1 MASQDKKQAGGFFAS
16 IASSLSNFGSAM
28 HKSVN
33 GVENAYGRFYFAAL
47 RACINRVTY
56 SSALMVICCSCLC
69 LLGYEG
75 LEVIN
80 PEGGTE
86 DAEEEAHKGRWK
98 QEDRDS
104 YWKMMQKYI
113 GSDVTSMVTLP
124 VIIFE
129 PMSMLQKMA
138 ELMEY
143 SYLMDLAD
151 ECEDPYMRLVY
162 ASSFFITIYYAC
174 RRTWKPFN
182 PILGETYE
190 MVNHGGVKFI
200 AEQVSHHPPMS
211 AGHAENDHFVYD
223 ITSKVKTK
231 FLGNSLDIYPLGR
244 TRVTLK
250 RDGVV
255 LDLVPP
261 PSKVHNLIFGR
272 TWVDVPGEMIVTN
285 MTTGDKVV
293 LYFQPCGWFGSG
305 RFEVDGYVYNA
316 AEEPKILMTGK
327 WNESMSCQ
335 PCDMEGEPLP
345 GTEMK
350 EVWRVAES
358 PENDKFQY
366 THFAHKLNS
375 LDTAPKKLLASD
387 SRLRP
392 DRYALE
398 KDDLSKAGSE
408 KSRLE
413 ERQRAEK
420 RIRESKGQQHI
431 PRWFDPS
438 SDVAPTPWGDLEVYQ
453 YNGKYD
459 EHRAAMDSSDNIGEI
474 DVRSTEFNPW
484 QYGNLAT
491 E

>member
-1 MASQDKKQAGGFFAS
+1 MTPPDHKKQGGGGFFSS

-33 GVENAYGRFYFAAL
+33 G
-47 RACINRVTY
+47 
-56 SSALMVICCSCLC
+56 

-75 LEVIN
+75 LQVIN

-86 DAEEEAHKGRWK
+86 DAEEEAQRGRWK
-98 QEDRDS
+98 LEDRDS

-113 GSDVTSMVTLP
+113 GSDITSMVTLP
-124 VIIFE
+124 VLIFE
-129 PMSMLQKMA
+129 PMSMVQKMA

-143 SYLMDLAD
+143 SHLLDLAD
-151 ECEDPYMRLVY
+151 QCDDPCMRLVY
-162 ASSFFITIYYAC
+162 ASSFFISVYYAFQ
-174 RRTWKPFN
+174 RTWKPFN

-190 MVNHGGVKFI
+190 MVNHGGITFI
-200 AEQVSHHPPMS
+200 SEQVSHHPPIS
-211 AGHAENDHFVYD
+211 AGHAENDHFIYG

-231 FLGNSLDIYPLGR
+231 FLGNSLEIYPLGR

-261 PSKVHNLIFGR
+261 ATKVNNLIFGR
-272 TWVDVPGEMIVTN
+272 TWVDSPGEMILTN
-285 MTTGDKVV
+285 LTTGDKVV
-293 LYFQPCGWFGSG
+293 LYFQPCGWFGAG
-305 RFEVDGYVYNA
+305 RYEVDGYVYNA

-327 WNESMSCQ
+327 WNESMSYQ
-335 PCDMEGEPLP
+335 PCDVEGEPLP
-345 GTEMK
+345 GTELK
-350 EVWRVAES
+350 EVWRLAEV
-358 PENDKFQY
+358 PENDRFQY
-366 THFAHKLNS
+366 TYFAHKINS
-375 LDTAPKKLLASD
+375 FDTAPKKLLASD

-398 KDDLSKAGSE
+398 KGDLSKAGSE
-408 KSRLE
+408 KSSLE

-420 RIRESKGQQHI
+420 RMRETRGEQFT

-438 SDVAPTPWGDLEVYQ
+438 TEIATTPWGDLDIYE
-453 YNGKYD
+453 YNGKY
-459 EHRAAMDSSDNIGEI
+459 EEYRAATSSSSDSIQQT
-474 DVRSTEFNPW
+474 DFSSTEFNPW
-484 QYGNLAT
+484 QYPDLAA

>member
-1 MASQDKKQAGGFFAS
+1 MAPEDKKQGGGFFAS
-16 IASSLSNFGSAM
+16 ITSSLSNFG
-28 HKSVN
+28 KTVN
-33 GVENAYGRFYFAAL
+33 G
-47 RACINRVTY
+47 
-56 SSALMVICCSCLC
+56 M
-69 LLGYEG
+69 LGYEG
-75 LEVIN
+75 LEVVN

-86 DAEEEAHKGRWK
+86 DAEAEAQRGRWK

-104 YWKMMQKYI
+104 YWKMMQKYV
-113 GSDVTSMVTLP
+113 GSDITSMVTLP
-124 VIIFE
+124 VLIFE

-143 SYLMDLAD
+143 SYLLDLAD

-162 ASSFFITIYYAC
+162 ASSFFISVYYAIQ
-174 RRTWKPFN
+174 RTWKPFN

-190 MVNHGGVKFI
+190 MVNHGGITFI
-200 AEQVSHHPPMS
+200 AEQVSHHPPVG

-231 FLGNSLDIYPLGR
+231 LLGNSVEVYPLGR

-250 RDGVV
+250 RDGVI

-261 PSKVHNLIFGR
+261 PTKVSNLIFGR
-272 TWVDVPGEMIVTN
+272 TWIDSPGEMILTN
-285 MTTGDKVV
+285 LTTGDKVV
-293 LYFQPCGWFGSG
+293 MYFQPCGWFGAG

-316 AEEPKILMTGK
+316 AEEPKMLITGK
-327 WNESMSCQ
+327 WNESMSYQ
-335 PCDMEGEPLP
+335 PCDVEGEPLP
-345 GTEMK
+345 GTKLK
-350 EVWRVAES
+350 EVWRVAEA
-358 PENDKFQY
+358 PKDDKFQY
-366 THFAHKLNS
+366 TYFAHKINS

-398 KDDLSKAGSE
+398 KGDLSRAGSE

-420 RIRESKGQQHI
+420 RIKETKGLQHT
-431 PRWFDPS
+431 PRWFDLTS
-438 SDVAPTPWGDLEVYQ
+438 EIAPTPWGELEVYH

-459 EHRAAMDSSDNIGEI
+459 EHRAAMDGSGDIEEI
-474 DVRSTEFNPW
+474 DIRSTEFNPW
-484 QYGNLAT
+484 QFGNLAT